1 MFDQVL
7 SFHASF
13 LALMDRPF
21 WLYSDMR
28 KMFLPSGE
36 MTAMTDNISVHGQR
50 SAELMTFPLAAKNTD
65 HSIAFDS

>member
-1 MFDQVL
+1 
-7 SFHASF
+7 
-13 LALMDRPF
+13 
-21 WLYSDMR
+21 
-28 KMFLPSGE
+28 MFLPSGE